1 MTTRLQLVC
10 CTKTVAVP
18 VATPPVLPLMGDA
31 ALRAL
36 GWAPRRG
43 LRDIL
48 DDTLAEIR
56 GRGS

>member
-1 MTTRLQLVC
+1 
-10 CTKTVAVP
+10 VP
-18 VATPPVLPLMGDA
+18 AAMPAALPLVGDA

-56 GRGS
+56 GEGS